1 MVIRATDRIADV
13 IARDEGLIDVFARAS
28 PAFERLRNP
37 ALRRIMARLITV
49 EQAARIAGLDVADL
63 VARLNARA
71 GSPHPGAPV
80 PATPPV
86 PADVHPAP
94 GGPEGSGDGPTLELD
109 VRDEL
114 RAGREPFSLIMAAK
128 AKVPEGG
135 TLAIRTIFEPVPLYA
150 VLSKQGFEHR
160 TEKLADDDWIVRFH
174 RTAAPAATPSA
185 ADPGDGEPADPGDEA
200 EGVVVLDVRG
210 LEPPEPM
217 VRTLAALETLPA
229 DHTLVQ
235 INVKEPRFLLPRLAE
250 LGFAYEVREQASD
263 LVRVF
268 IRHAEEK

>member
-1 MVIRATDRIADV
+1 MVIHPTDRVADV
-13 IARDEGLIDVFARAS
+13 IERDEGLIDVFASAS

-37 ALRRIMARLITV
+37 ALRRVMARLVTV
-49 EQAARIAGLDVADL
+49 EQAARIAGVDAAEL
-63 VARLNARA
+63 VARLNGHR
-71 GSPHPGAPV
+71 GPHVPTRPPDAPASADAA
-80 PATPPV
+80 PATV
-86 PADVHPAP
+86 AAEV
-94 GGPEGSGDGPTLELD
+94 EWDGPTIELD
-109 VRDEL
+109 VREEL
-114 RAGREPFSLIMAAK
+114 RAGREPFSRIMAAK

-135 TLAIRTIFEPVPLYA
+135 TLKLRAIFEPVPLYA
-150 VLSKQGFEHR
+150 VLSKQGFEYR

-174 RTAAPAATPSA
+174 RTAAPEAAPSA
-185 ADPGDGEPADPGDEA
+185 EDAGVGEPADPDDGAKD
-200 EGVVVLDVRG
+200 VVVLDVRG

-235 INVKEPRFLLPRLAE
+235 INVKEPRFLLPQLAE
-250 LGFAYEVREQASD
+250 LGFEYEVREQASN